1 MTAPYGV
8 SPNFA
13 TPLPSELS
21 LDNECQ
27 EARVCVIRLPA
38 TVYCWAEFWYTNG
51 SEIYYC
57 RHSGT
62 AMFAVRCAGSKQ
74 LYWYALCLLGF
85 KRTPC
90 TKKLTW
96 LVNRLREGCEICF
109 RRSSHFVCFLFVLQL
124 LKRIFVHFTFRSLCI
139 IIITSDYCNKQRHI
153 W

>member
-21 LDNECQ
+21 LDNKCQ

-38 TVYCWAEFWYTNG
+38 TVCCWTEFWYMHG
-51 SEIYYC
+51 SEIYCC

-62 AMFAVRCAGSKQ
+62 AVFAVRCAGSKQ
-74 LYWYALCLLGF
+74 RYWCALYLLGF

-96 LVNRLREGCEICF
+96 FVNRLREGCEICF
-109 RRSSHFVCFLFVLQL
+109 RRSSHLVCFLFVLPL
-124 LKRIFVHFTFRSLCI
+124 LMRLFVHFILRSLCFI
-139 IIITSDYCNKQRHI
+139 LVSDYCNNQRHI
-153 W
+153 R